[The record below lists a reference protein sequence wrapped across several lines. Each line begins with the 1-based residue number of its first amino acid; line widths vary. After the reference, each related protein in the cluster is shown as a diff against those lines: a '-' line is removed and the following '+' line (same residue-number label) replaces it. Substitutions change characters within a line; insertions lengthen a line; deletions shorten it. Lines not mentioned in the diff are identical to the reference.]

1 MNENRHPIDDLFRDG
16 LDQHSV
22 EPPMHVWERIDQTR
36 TPVYKLINNFK
47 QHSSWY
53 LSVAA
58 GLVFMSAAAIMF
70 LSDDADGNLVNGEA
84 TLPAVNQTEIVAELP
99 SAEQSAPVLT
109 NEENLDQETP
119 ASITNTASL
128 SLPPALVQ
136 SPTQANP
143 IQMAPGQN
151 ATQTEPNTVTETP
164 AAEDP
169 NTLFPTGT
177 STMPGTIIPAEQKE
191 AVQAEENP
199 VTASEEVVV
208 VEEEEIAPAE
218 EEILASENPSESPE
232 KTENQ
237 ETKNMIPLEPS
248 PWSIELLGS
257 YDFINRRMPNATP
270 AYAAERKQDEK
281 VQSAFSLQLRAQYKL
296 NPVLSLRSGIAYS
309 RINEQ
314 LNHSRTESYT
324 EIIDRQVTGY
334 ILDPINGPTQ
344 VTYTVRDTVN
354 HSSTTQ
360 VNSNNRYTFVDVPV
374 LLNYTFYTSNKW
386 SLGVSGGPMFNL
398 VFQQR
403 GYILSPNQGEV
414 IDLSTS
420 ANPYRTYAG
429 VNLMLNASASYSL
442 NKHFDIVF
450 EPGIRYGLSSLTNA
464 PNGMIQKNNSLNL
477 FTGLR
482 YNF

>member
-70 LSDDADGNLVNGEA
+70 LSDNPDNRLVTGEA
-84 TLPAVNQTEIVAELP
+84 TEPAVSQTEISIETPSEVQTAPATITEDEMVA
-99 SAEQSAPVLT
+99 
-109 NEENLDQETP
+109 ETP
-119 ASITNTASL
+119 APSSNTASL
-128 SLPPALVQ
+128 PAEPSVQ
-136 SPTQANP
+136 GATVNYPTTP
-143 IQMAPGQN
+143 APRKN
-151 ATQTEPNTVTETP
+151 ATQTEPTQTQESPVIETP
-164 AAEDP
+164 AQPEP
-169 NTLFPTGT
+169 PI
-177 STMPGTIIPAEQKE
+177 SPAAQPQ
-191 AVQAEENP
+191 VTDNP
-199 VTASEEVVV
+199 QNLDVTAEVPVATPEEIQTE
-208 VEEEEIAPAE
+208 VEETPAME
-218 EEILASENPSESPE
+218 EETSSNNPSEAPE
-232 KTENQ
+232 KSEKQ
-237 ETKNMIPLEPS
+237 EVKKAIPLTPS

-270 AYAAERKQDEK
+270 AYAAVRKQDEK

-403 GYILSPNQGEV
+403 GHILSPNQGEV

-442 NKHFDIVF
+442 NKHFDLLF